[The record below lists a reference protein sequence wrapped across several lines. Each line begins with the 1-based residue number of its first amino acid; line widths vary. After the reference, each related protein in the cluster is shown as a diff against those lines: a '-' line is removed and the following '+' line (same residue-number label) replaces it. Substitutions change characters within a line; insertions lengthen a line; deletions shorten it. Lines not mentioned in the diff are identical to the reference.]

1 MNCNQTSEQLDEY
14 LDGALRTDDQVL
26 FEEHLAQF
34 AKCRTVVEE
43 GQTLR
48 SRLAQYGEMTM
59 PMPDAGFYARA
70 LAKATQSGMR
80 KQRNRWVMTGFSGA
94 IAATLRPI
102 SHYNLGLNA
111 YSMGDTEQAFDW
123 FRKARDQQQR
133 RDISRLARRAIRE
146 LQGKIDAARTVT
158 VLAAREEER
167 KFTNLDLRI
176 RFGAALDNNVFRS
189 PSDPY
194 VDLSVVGQPL
204 ITPEITQGFYMP
216 VSVSAKYQVNSLENE
231 NFFGSYR
238 FGGRFYHDSTTRYIK
253 NMTNGDE
260 YLQEIGV
267 GSEYRNKNEDDDRE
281 TRVFSAFK
289 IAQHHESYYDPD
301 NGVERDI
308 GGVSIADRLSYL
320 RYGPEFWMRKRIGAI
335 TLGARAKGQLWNYD
349 EVNVVPGY
357 DHEYWNVGVSVQYRF
372 TSTSLLRV
380 GTEYYTR
387 RFGERPAFEL
397 DGTQPLGNPTIRYDY
412 KKYSLEARQRITNG
426 LWFSV
431 GYTQTERE
439 DRYLDY
445 NTYMRDGYNAAFHLQ
460 LGERF
465 DLEASDTYNIYNY
478 EAAFAFNEPL
488 ASRKT
493 LETAIGR
500 VIATWKMTRSLD
512 LMAEY
517 SRREVASNDSRIQYD
532 RDQIM
537 IAVRWAP

>member
-1 MNCNQTSEQLDEY
+1 MLYKSS
-14 LDGALRTDDQVL
+14 
-26 FEEHLAQF
+26 H
-34 AKCRTVVEE
+34 
-43 GQTLR
+43 TLR
-48 SRLAQYGEMTM
+48 FRLKRGLAVALLIALVPAESLLAATASELFDDGNRLFRDDLYWAALLRYREAS
-59 PMPDAGFYARA
+59 DAGMDTPLLNYNTGVAHYRARQHARA
-70 LAKATQSGMR
+70 RTALEKSAGYAP
-80 KQRNRWVMTGFSGA
+80 
-94 IAATLRPI
+94 LRPI

-111 YSMGDTEQAFDW
+111 YSMGNTEQALDW

-146 LQGKIDAARTVT
+146 LQGEIDAARTVT
-158 VLAAREEER
+158 VVAAREEER
-167 KFTNLDLRI
+167 ELTELDVRI
-176 RFGAALDNNVFRS
+176 RVGAGMDSNVFRS

-204 ITPEITQGFYMP
+204 ITPVVSSGFYVP

-231 NFFGSYR
+231 GFFGVYR
-238 FGGRFYHDSTTRYIK
+238 MGGRFYQDK
-253 NMTNGDE
+253 NLTNGNE
-260 YLQEIGV
+260 YLQEIGF
-267 GSEYRNKNEDDDRE
+267 GSEYRKKNEEDDRE
-281 TRVFSAFK
+281 TRIFSAFK

-349 EVNVVPGY
+349 EVDVVPEY
-357 DHEYWNVGVSVQYRF
+357 DHEYWNVGVTVQYRF

-380 GTEYYTR
+380 GAEYYTR
-387 RFGERPAFEL
+387 RFGDRPAFER

-412 KKYSLEARQRITNG
+412 IEYTLEARQRITNG

-439 DRYLDY
+439 DKYLDY

-465 DLEASDTYNIYNY
+465 DLEASGTYNIYDN
-478 EAAFAFNEPL
+478 EGAFAFNEPL
-488 ASRKT
+488 AGRKI
-493 LETAIGR
+493 LETTIGR

-512 LMAEY
+512 LIAEY
-517 SRREVASNDSRIQYD
+517 SLREVASNDSRIQYD
-532 RDQIM
+532 RNQIM